1 MGTLKTKYERIDGY
15 LVSFE
20 REGNYYQYE
29 DAPVLAAFSLDSPI
43 RPLKLIDDEKL
54 PESPAS
60 LTDAPEAN
68 HPLDIPRK
76 YVGDVDLP
84 ESEEPLLKESR
95 RRFVLFPIQ
104 YHEVCDLFWV
114 Y

>member
-1 MGTLKTKYERIDGY
+1 LKF
-15 LVSFE
+15 L
-20 REGNYYQYE
+20 
-29 DAPVLAAFSLDSPI
+29 
-43 RPLKLIDDEKL
+43 DDEKL

-68 HPLDIPRK
+68 HHPLDIPRK

-104 YHEVCDLFWV
+104 YHEV
-114 Y
+114 